1 VSERFPRSIPRD
13 APRPGTPPIGD
24 LPAAEALVALHDALD
39 RRLIAEMKHGSP
51 HWMGLIG
58 ACLLITALLAIF
70 IWDASGT
77 FAFGWLLV
85 MPVPAA
91 VVYLNLILDERRRRK
106 PIAELLDLIYRV
118 EDGDPVEYEEVAR
131 FVEEGRRYAEARR
144 IDGPRGDDVTPE
156 A

>member
-1 VSERFPRSIPRD
+1 MSERFPQSIPRQP
-13 APRPGTPPIGD
+13 PRAGTPPIGD
-24 LPAAEALVALHDALD
+24 LSAAEALVALHDALD

-70 IWDASGT
+70 IWDASGS
-77 FAFGWLLV
+77 FAFGWLLI

-106 PIAELLDLIYRV
+106 PIGDLLDLIYRV
-118 EDGDPVEYEEVAR
+118 EDGEPVEYDEIAE
-131 FVEEGRRYAEARR
+131 FVEESRAYAEARR
-144 IDGPRGDDVTPE
+144 IDLPD
-156 A
+156 